1 MIMADA
7 LIIGTVKEFIKSIT
21 AFCNCPTVTSYPK
34 RMNLLLMFSFK
45 KI

>member
-21 AFCNCPTVTSYPK
+21 AFCNCPTGTSYPK
-34 RMNLLLMFSFK
+34 RTESFTYVFV
-45 KI
+45 